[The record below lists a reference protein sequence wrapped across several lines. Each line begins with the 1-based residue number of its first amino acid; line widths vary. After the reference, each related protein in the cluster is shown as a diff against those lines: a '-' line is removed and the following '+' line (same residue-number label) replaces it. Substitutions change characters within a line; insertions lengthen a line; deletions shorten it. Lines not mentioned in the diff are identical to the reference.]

1 MKDLQRWK
9 ANDGA
14 DFASCVERVM
24 IITDCEPRLGPG
36 VTLDEIDEILD
47 QIAVS
52 SPFSSAA
59 LKETFKQK
67 PTQSI
72 RRDNLLS
79 NLFHR
84 LHSSEAKWMIRMLSK
99 NYSPAHIPET
109 VAMNEFHF
117 LLPDLLRFQSTI
129 QAAAELLE
137 TSTIRCMPIQPAADA
152 RDGLREVARRELKPQ
167 VGTIAARPV
176 YEKARSIKHCCQ
188 LAGTRR
194 MSVERKYDGE
204 YCQIHIDLNESGTS

>member
-9 ANDGA
+9 ASDSA

-24 IITDCEPRLGPG
+24 IITDCEPRLSPN
-36 VTLDEIDEILD
+36 VTLDEIDGILD

-52 SPFSSAA
+52 LPFLSAT
-59 LKETFKQK
+59 LKENFKQK

-79 NLFHR
+79 NLFQR
-84 LHSSEAKWMIRMLSK
+84 LHSSKAKWMIRMLLK
-99 NYSPAHIPET
+99 NYSPAHVPET

-129 QAAAELLE
+129 QAAAELLD
-137 TSTIRCMPIQPAADA
+137 TSTIRCLPIQLAADA
-152 RDGLREVARRELKPQ
+152 RDGLREVARQELKPQ

-188 LAGTRR
+188 LAGTR
-194 MSVERKYDGE
+194 
-204 YCQIHIDLNESGTS
+204 